1 MSEIRLKPCPF
12 CGGQAEVVRVT
23 DKYPNY
29 VVNCRK
35 CRISTAWYADVKQLS
50 EFWNKRASEKHGV
63 WNIDYDDIVCS
74 ECGTIF
80 NLNDNDTEKFNFC
93 PNCGAKMREQMTN
106 YEKIKQMTVEELAE
120 LLGGYTPEICDFCVY
135 KGSDCHN
142 NIDKDCVGGTKLWL
156 NKEAE

>member
-50 EFWNKRASEKHGV
+50 EFWNKRASEKHGK
-63 WNIDYDDIVCS
+63 WTPKYIRPYEDCIDILTCS
-74 ECGTIF
+74 ECGADYDVSEVS
-80 NLNDNDTEKFNFC
+80 NYC
-93 PNCGAKMREQMTN
+93 PNCGAKME
-106 YEKIKQMTVEELAE
+106 VEE
-120 LLGGYTPEICDFCVY
+120 
-135 KGSDCHN
+135 
-142 NIDKDCVGGTKLWL
+142 
-156 NKEAE
+156 